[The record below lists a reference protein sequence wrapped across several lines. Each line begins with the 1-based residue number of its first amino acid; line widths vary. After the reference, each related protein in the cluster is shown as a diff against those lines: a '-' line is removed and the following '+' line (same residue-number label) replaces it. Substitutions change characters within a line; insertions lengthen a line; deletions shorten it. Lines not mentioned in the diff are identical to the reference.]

1 MTTSTATTSEQV
13 REPELTA
20 QDLEQVIGGWSVSAL
35 SQMGGGGGSEKGH
48 SSFSFTRY
56 LDAAS
61 P

>member
-1 MTTSTATTSEQV
+1 MTVGTTTSEQV

-35 SQMGGGGGSEKGH
+35 SQMGGGGGGGSETKH
-48 SSFSFTRY
+48 SFSFTKY
-56 LDAAS
+56 VDAAS

>member
-1 MTTSTATTSEQV
+1 MTVGTATREQV

-35 SQMGGGGGSEKGH
+35 SQMGGGGGSEKKH
-48 SSFSFTRY
+48 SFSFTKY
-56 LDAAS
+56 VDAAS